1 MLRPYTIE
9 MYRGTKPNNDN
20 GGITVNFPY
29 RLSAALVGAAMVAVQ
44 RPFSVAVAQDVSTI
58 AEAITVR
65 IDGPK
70 AGGSGVIVKREGNT
84 YTVLSNWHVV
94 DDSGNYVITACSGNK

>member
-1 MLRPYTIE
+1 M
-9 MYRGTKPNNDN
+9 
-20 GGITVNFPY
+20 NFPY

-44 RPFSVAVAQDVSTI
+44 LPFSVAVAQDVSTI

-94 DDSGNYVITACSGNK
+94 DDSGNYVIKTADGKRHRVTLAENYLG